1 MVKKEYTEAPLV
13 SVIIPTYKRPVTF
26 LARAV
31 ESVRNQTYSNIEII
45 IVDDSTGAYAGRSET
60 EDYIHSLDDPRIQYF
75 QNETNCGG
83 ALTRNR
89 GISYARGKYIT
100 FLDDDD
106 EYLPRKVETQAE
118 FMEAGGY
125 DVSLTEMAIYSEK
138 DKLVDY
144 REHKSLEALSQKEL
158 FGYHLMHHLTGT
170 PTFMFRRDKLLE
182 IGGFVDIR
190 IGEEFYLMADAIRRG
205 MKIGYL
211 ERCDVKVHQHEGE
224 KLSSGKGKISGENS
238 LYAYKKQFFPEL
250 EPAQRR
256 YIRFRH
262 YAVLVIS
269 YKRCHDYLKLL
280 GAGITAFFSAP
291 GVFFREVFGFAAKI
305 LNKRKVIQHK

>member
-1 MVKKEYTEAPLV
+1 MESPYINMPLV
-13 SVIIPTYKRPVTF
+13 SVVIPTHKRPVAY
-26 LARAV
+26 LSRAV
-31 ESVRNQTYSNIEII
+31 ESVRSQTYQNIEII
-45 IVDDSTGAYAGRSET
+45 IVDDSTEAFEKRAET
-60 EDYIHSLDDPRIQYF
+60 ERYIRSLNDSRIQYY
-75 QNETNCGG
+75 QNETNLGG

-89 GISYARGKYIT
+89 GIACAKGKYIT

-106 EYLPRKVETQAE
+106 EYLPRKIEKQTE
-118 FMEAGGY
+118 FMEAGSY

-138 DKLVDY
+138 GKLVDY
-144 REHKSLEALSQKEL
+144 REHKAIQDYSREGLLR
-158 FGYHLMHHLTGT
+158 YHLMHHLTGT

-190 IGEEFYLMADAIRRG
+190 IGEEFYLMADAIGRG

-224 KLSSGKGKISGENS
+224 KLSSGRGKISGENA
-238 LYAYKKQFFPEL
+238 LYAYKKQYFPQL

-262 YAVLVIS
+262 YAVLAIS
-269 YKRCHDYLKLL
+269 YKRCRSYLKLL
-280 GAGITAFFSAP
+280 GAGLMGFFSAP
-291 GVFFREVFGFAAKI
+291 GVFFREVFGFLTKI
-305 LNKRKVIQHK
+305 LNKRKVIRHQ